1 MTVLARTKSGV
12 GRIRRQGPL
21 GMARGDAR
29 SAEAASTTGAAPT
42 TSASTRSTIGVAG
55 CHPGRRREAGSCE
68 DNAIYSCEC
77 GFVFQAA
84 VSTSVDCPHCGSSQA
99 W

>member
-12 GRIRRQGPL
+12 GRIRRRQGPL
-21 GMARGDAR
+21 GTARDAGTP
-29 SAEAASTTGAAPT
+29 TTRGAAG
-42 TSASTRSTIGVAG
+42 TIGGAG
-55 CHPGRRREAGSCE
+55 SHPGRRREAGTCE
-68 DNAIYSCEC
+68 DEAVYSCEC
-77 GFVFQAA
+77 GFVFQAP